1 MYKLAKKNR
10 CNKKSYYNV
19 KTCCVELF
27 QQLNQHVKED
37 VLTSRLLS
45 WINEIQFVLN
55 ISRIFMRI
63 LCILC
68 GAYLKVHKIQ
78 SEIKENEDFLNK
90 EII

>member
-1 MYKLAKKNR
+1 MYKLAKKNMY
-10 CNKKSYYNV
+10 NKKSYYNV
-19 KTCCVELF
+19 RTCCVELI
-27 QQLNQHVKED
+27 QRLEQHVEED

-45 WINEIQFVLN
+45 WISEIEFVLN
-55 ISRIFMRI
+55 IGRIFKRI

-68 GAYLKVHKIQ
+68 GAYLKVYKIQ